1 MNKSVFSAEEELLL
15 QGSINAVF
23 LSSICI
29 SAKDFLE
36 SDYFKNLQFPF
47 EKVKGMYENKNIA
60 VGNLGMLAS
69 CLYLLLVLPKE
80 KLVSRYPQEYN
91 KVNSWIENNSLEIVD
106 TYNYE
111 DNADKSLKLI
121 RHIRHIRNAVSHGN
135 IELGQEK
142 DCIFMDSM
150 VCKGKLVTYKL
161 RMKLTNIGELM
172 GKLIEVQQPFVADMI
187 KKQNSSI

>member
-1 MNKSVFSAEEELLL
+1 MVYGYIRVSADKQTTEN
-15 QGSINAVF
+15 QR
-23 LSSICI
+23 
-29 SAKDFLE
+29 
-36 SDYFKNLQFPF
+36 F
-47 EKVKGMYENKNIA
+47 EIENFC
-60 VGNLGMLAS
+60 VQ
-69 CLYLLLVLPKE
+69 KE
-80 KLVSRYPQEYN
+80 YI
-91 KVNSWIENNSLEIVD
+91 VNSWIEDNSLEIVD

-111 DNADKSLKLI
+111 DNTNKSLKPI
-121 RHIRHIRNAVSHGN
+121 CHIRHIRNAVSHGN

-161 RMKLTNIGELM
+161 RMKLTNIGKLM

>member
-47 EKVKGMYENKNIA
+47 EKVKGMYENQNIA

-91 KVNSWIENNSLEIVD
+91 KVNSWIEDNSLKISD
-106 TYNYE
+106 SYNYK
-111 DNADKSLKLI
+111 DDADKSL

-135 IELGQEK
+135 IELGEEK
-142 DCIFMDSM
+142 DCIFMDS
-150 VCKGKLVTYKL
+150 KEKLGTYKL

-172 GKLIEVQQPFVADMI
+172 GKLIEVQRPFVADMI